1 MNGFKLFDEKSMRYD
16 LKEKGTS
23 RSDSIRTI
31 GKITG
36 ISQSSNLPY
45 VSKGIFSHSSA
56 DPTREPRG
64 LSVLLEERRHV
75 FFCHPTNAC
84 INRTLSFSR

>member
-23 RSDSIRTI
+23 RVNRSDSIRTI

-36 ISQSSNLPY
+36 ISQSSNL
-45 VSKGIFSHSSA
+45 
-56 DPTREPRG
+56 
-64 LSVLLEERRHV
+64 L
-75 FFCHPTNAC
+75 
-84 INRTLSFSR
+84 

>member
-75 FFCHPTNAC
+75 FFCHPTHA
-84 INRTLSFSR
+84 L